1 MRWISNPAQANKI
14 ICNAQTKI
22 LPNFR
27 SPPEIWQISF
37 GFSQKKRFDYLRISI
52 VCCTFAASKELAM
65 RVTFNEEYLEELYTK
80 GKSGNKKY
88 RFQPQIVR
96 GYQKAVKFLI
106 QAQRIEDL
114 FPFKSLH
121 FEALHGD
128 KEGRFSVKANDQYR
142 VEFSIEDSEEEPV
155 VTICNVL
162 ELSNH
167 YK

>member
-1 MRWISNPAQANKI
+1 MK
-14 ICNAQTKI
+14 
-22 LPNFR
+22 
-27 SPPEIWQISF
+27 
-37 GFSQKKRFDYLRISI
+37 
-52 VCCTFAASKELAM
+52 
-65 RVTFNEEYLEELYTK
+65 VTFNEEYLEELYTK

-88 RFQPQIVR
+88 RFQPQIIR

-106 QAQRIEDL
+106 HAQRIEDL

-121 FEALHGD
+121 FEALQGD
-128 KEGRFSVKANDQYR
+128 REGRFSVKANDQYR
-142 VEFSIEDSEEEPV
+142 VEFSIEVSDNEPV